1 MFKRLKKLL
10 TGRRGAA
17 QQTEQQQQQTKRT
30 ATVPAAENT
39 TKQSRENKKQ
49 KPASKAPNQ
58 TANKTSKAQRTN
70 RTPKGKP
77 TATTSGTGGEARPN
91 IPEVAVREIKRMLFE
106 AFSDHPSRIYDSKMA
121 AKQIGI
127 QGNDGRKMVHD
138 LMRAMAAE
146 GVFERVGSGQYRL
159 VRKQLPTRTGRVD
172 MTASGMAYIIADDAV
187 EGEKDMIVE
196 PRNTHHAMHGDRVRV
211 AIIGRRRDGR
221 VEGEVVETLEQGKR
235 TFVGRIEISEKY
247 AFVTID
253 SRTMPVDIFVPL
265 RAVNGA
271 ENGQKVIVRIT
282 EWPETSKNPTG
293 EVVDVLGNSG
303 DNNTEMHAI
312 LAEYDLPYHFPGE
325 LEAAADRIDAG
336 ITPAEVKKRRDMRGI
351 STFTIDPADAKDFDD
366 ALSIRRLDSGN
377 WEIGV
382 HIADVTHYVRP
393 GDEIDAEAVNRATSV
408 YLVDRTVPMLPEK
421 LSNDLCSLRPNEE
434 KLTFSAVFELD
445 DEAQVQNEWFGR
457 AVILSDR
464 RFTYEEAQAVI
475 EGRTEAQNEPLR
487 DEVLTLDRLAKKL
500 REARFRNGSIGFER
514 DEAKFVLDEH
524 GKPLSVYFKEIKD
537 SNQLIEEFM
546 LLANRKVA
554 EFIGRKRPGQ
564 QTERTFVYRIHDK
577 PNEEKLANFKSFIT
591 RFGYEFKAEK
601 GKAVAKEMTRLLT
614 AVKGKKEQNLIST
627 LAIRSMAKAVYST
640 TNIGHYGLAFD
651 YYTHFTSP
659 IRRYPDMMVHRLL
672 QHYLDGGRSEDREA
686 YEKLCD
692 HSTAME
698 IRATE
703 AERASIK
710 YKMVEFMEDKLGQE
724 FDGSISGVTDWG
736 IYVEL
741 TENKIEGM
749 VALRDMA
756 DDYYAFDSENYAVV
770 GHTSG
775 RRFTLGD
782 EVRIRI
788 KRADLSRKQLDFEMV
803 GMIDFHTRQLDRL
816 PEPSASADGLGA
828 SAREARRAAQGG
840 GGGCS
845 SRKRRGGR
853 SRSRKK

>member
-1 MFKRLKKLL
+1 MLKKLKKKL
-10 TGRRGAA
+10 GLDKSGSNQAA
-17 QQTEQQQQQTKRT
+17 GSN
-30 ATVPAAENT
+30 AAVV
-39 TKQSRENKKQ
+39 
-49 KPASKAPNQ
+49 
-58 TANKTSKAQRTN
+58 
-70 RTPKGKP
+70 
-77 TATTSGTGGEARPN
+77 GEGRPN
-91 IPEVAVREIKRMLFE
+91 APEVAVREIKRMLFE

-121 AKQIGI
+121 AKQIGV

-138 LMRAMAAE
+138 LMREMASE
-146 GVFERVGSGQYRL
+146 GVFEKAGAGQYRL
-159 VRKQLPTRTGRVD
+159 TRKSLPTKTGKVD
-172 MTASGMAYIIADDAV
+172 MTSSGMAYIIVDEPE
-187 EGEKDMIVE
+187 EGEKDIIVE
-196 PRNTHHAMHGDRVRV
+196 PRNTHHAMHGDKVRV

-221 VEGEVVETLEQGKR
+221 IEGEVVETLEVGKR
-235 TFVGRIEISEKY
+235 NFVGRIEISDKY
-247 AFVTID
+247 AFVIID
-253 SRTMPVDIFVPL
+253 SRTMPADIFVPQ
-265 RAVNGA
+265 RSINGA
-271 ENGQKVIVRIT
+271 ENGQKVIVKIT

-312 LAEYDLPYHFPGE
+312 LAEYDLPYHFPQE
-325 LEAAADRIDAG
+325 LETEADRIKAD
-336 ITPAEVKKRRDMRGI
+336 ITPAEVKKRKDMRGVT
-351 STFTIDPADAKDFDD
+351 TFTIDPADAKDFDD
-366 ALSIRRLDSGN
+366 ALSIRKMENGN
-377 WEIGV
+377 WEVGV

-393 GDEIDAEAVNRATSV
+393 GDPIDTEAVDRATSV
-408 YLVDRTVPMLPEK
+408 YLVDRTVPMLPEA

-434 KLTFSAVFELD
+434 KLTFSAVFELT
-445 DEAQVQNEWFGR
+445 DEAEIVNEWFGR
-457 AVILSDR
+457 AVILSDK
-464 RFTYEEAQAVI
+464 RFAYEDAQAVI
-475 EGRTEAQNEPLR
+475 EGRDMEEPLR
-487 DEVLTLDRLAKKL
+487 EDVLTLDRLAKKL
-500 REARFRNGSIGFER
+500 RAERFRNGSIGFER

-564 QTERTFVYRIHDK
+564 RGERTFVYRIHDK
-577 PNEEKLANFKSFIT
+577 PNEEKLANFKNFIT
-591 RFGYEFKAEK
+591 RFGYNFKAEK
-601 GKAVAKEMTRLLT
+601 GKAVAKEMTKLL
-614 AVKGKKEQNLIST
+614 AEVKGKKEANLVST

-672 QHYLDGGRSEDREA
+672 QHYLDGGKSEDKDT

-698 IRATE
+698 IRAAE

-710 YKMVEFMEDKLGQE
+710 YKMVEFMEDRIGQE

-736 IYVEL
+736 VYVEL

-749 VALRDMA
+749 VALRDMG
-756 DDYYAFDSENYAVV
+756 DDYYAFDSETYSVV
-770 GHTSG
+770 GHTHG

-803 GMIDFHTRQLDRL
+803 GMIDFHSREMTAL
-816 PEPSASADGLGA
+816 PNAEPGSLGA
-828 SAREARRAAQGG
+828 DPREARRSAQGG
-840 GGGCS
+840 GRPRGGNGGGRSGGGDRNRGQGSGRS
-845 SRKRRGGR
+845 SRGGGGRSSGGDR
-853 SRSRKK
+853 SRSRRDGDASAKVGEE

>member
-1 MFKRLKKLL
+1 MLKKLKKRL
-10 TGRRGAA
+10 GLSDDSLEQIAK
-17 QQTEQQQQQTKRT
+17 TE
-30 ATVPAAENT
+30 
-39 TKQSRENKKQ
+39 
-49 KPASKAPNQ
+49 
-58 TANKTSKAQRTN
+58 
-70 RTPKGKP
+70 
-77 TATTSGTGGEARPN
+77 TSGEPRPN

-106 AFSDHPSRIYDSKMA
+106 AFANHPSRIYDSKMA

-146 GVFERVGSGQYRL
+146 GVFEKVGAGQYRL

-172 MTASGMAYIIADDAV
+172 MTASGMAYIVVDDAA
-187 EGEKDMIVE
+187 EGEKDIIVE
-196 PRNTHHAMHGDRVRV
+196 PRNTHHAMHGDHVRV

-221 VEGEVVETLEQGKR
+221 IEGEVVETLEEGKR
-235 TFVGRIEISEKY
+235 TFVGRIEVSEKY
-247 AFVTID
+247 AFVIID
-253 SRTMPVDIFVPL
+253 SRTMPADIFVPL
-265 RAVNGA
+265 RSLNGA
-271 ENGQKVIVRIT
+271 QNGQKVIVRIV
-282 EWPETSKNPTG
+282 EWPETAKNPTG
-293 EVVDVLGNSG
+293 EVIDVLGNSG

-312 LAEYDLPYHFPGE
+312 LAEFDLPYHFPEE
-325 LEAAADRIDAG
+325 LEKAADKIKAG
-336 ITPAEVKKRRDMRGI
+336 ITKAEIKRRKDMRGVT
-351 STFTIDPADAKDFDD
+351 TFTIDPADAKDFDD
-366 ALSIRRLDSGN
+366 ALSIRQLSNGH
-377 WEIGV
+377 WEVGV
-382 HIADVTHYVRP
+382 HIADVTHYVHP
-393 GDEIDAEAVNRATSV
+393 GDAIDAEAVNRATSV

-434 KLTFSAVFELD
+434 KLTFSAIFELD
-445 DEAQVQNEWFGR
+445 DEANVIDEWFGR

-464 RFTYEEAQAVI
+464 RFTYEEAQNVI
-475 EGRTEAQNEPLR
+475 EGKDTDNPLK
-487 DEVLTLDRLAKKL
+487 DAVLTLDRLAKKL
-500 REARFRNGSIGFER
+500 RAERFRHGSIGFER

-564 QTERTFVYRIHDK
+564 RTERTFVYRVHDK

-591 RFGYEFKAEK
+591 RFGYNFKAEK
-601 GKAVAKEMTRLLT
+601 GRAVAKEMTRLLT
-614 AVKGKKEQNLIST
+614 TIKGRKEENLIST

-672 QHYLDGGRSEDREA
+672 QHYLDGGKSEDKET

-692 HSTAME
+692 HSSAME
-698 IRATE
+698 VRAAD

-710 YKMVEFMEDKLGQE
+710 YKMVEFMEDKIGQE

-741 TENKIEGM
+741 TDNKIEGM
-749 VALRDMA
+749 VALRDMT
-756 DDYYAFDSENYAVV
+756 DDYYAFDAENYAVV
-770 GHTSG
+770 GHTTG

-803 GMIDFHTRQLDRL
+803 GAIDFHTRKLDRL
-816 PEPSASADGLGA
+816 PQPAITGDELGA
-828 SAREARRAAQGG
+828 TPAEARRAAQG
-840 GGGCS
+840 
-845 SRKRRGGR
+845 RNRGGK
-853 SRSRKK
+853 SRSRGGKRKR

>member
-17 QQTEQQQQQTKRT
+17 QQTEQPQQQTKRT

-312 LAEYDLPYHFPGE
+312 LAEYDLPYHFPEE

>member
-17 QQTEQQQQQTKRT
+17 QQTEQPQQQTKRT

-312 LAEYDLPYHFPGE
+312 LAEYDLPYHFPEE

-366 ALSIRRLDSGN
+366 ALSIRRLDNGN

-840 GGGCS
+840 GGGS

>member
-1 MFKRLKKLL
+1 MLKKLKKKL
-10 TGRRGAA
+10 GFEKTGNNQAA
-17 QQTEQQQQQTKRT
+17 GNN
-30 ATVPAAENT
+30 AA
-39 TKQSRENKKQ
+39 
-49 KPASKAPNQ
+49 AV
-58 TANKTSKAQRTN
+58 
-70 RTPKGKP
+70 
-77 TATTSGTGGEARPN
+77 GEGRPN
-91 IPEVAVREIKRMLFE
+91 VPEVAVREIKRMLFE

-121 AKQIGI
+121 AKQIGVL
-127 QGNDGRKMVHD
+127 GNDGRKMVHD
-138 LMRAMAAE
+138 LMREMAAE
-146 GVFERVGSGQYRL
+146 GVFEKVGAGQYRL
-159 VRKQLPTRTGRVD
+159 VRKQLPTKTGKVD
-172 MTASGMAYIIADDAV
+172 MTASGMAYIIADEPE
-187 EGEKDMIVE
+187 EGEKDIIVE
-196 PRNTHHAMHGDRVRV
+196 PRNTHHAMHGDKVRV

-221 VEGEVVETLEQGKR
+221 IEGEVVETLEIGKR

-247 AFVTID
+247 AFVIID
-253 SRTMPVDIFVPL
+253 SRTMPADIFVPL
-265 RAVNGA
+265 RSLNGA

-282 EWPETSKNPTG
+282 EWPENSKNPTG

-312 LAEYDLPYHFPGE
+312 LAEYDLPYHFPEE
-325 LEAAADRIDAG
+325 LEVAADKIDAG
-336 ITPAEVKKRRDMRGI
+336 ITKAEVKKRKDMRGVT
-351 STFTIDPADAKDFDD
+351 TFTIDPADAKDFDD
-366 ALSIRRLDSGN
+366 ALSIRQLPNGN
-377 WEIGV
+377 WEVGV

-393 GDEIDAEAVNRATSV
+393 GDAIEAEAVNRATSV

-434 KLTFSAVFELD
+434 KLTFSAIFELNE
-445 DEAQVQNEWFGR
+445 EAEVVNEWFGR

-464 RFTYEEAQAVI
+464 RFSYEEAQEVI
-475 EGRTEAQNEPLR
+475 EGKNTTEPLK
-487 DEVLTLDRLAKKL
+487 DSVLMLDSLAKKL
-500 REARFRNGSIGFER
+500 RKERFKNGSIGFER
-514 DEAKFVLDEH
+514 DEAKFVLDEK

-564 QTERTFVYRIHDK
+564 RTERTFVYRIHDK
-577 PNEEKLANFKSFIT
+577 PNEEKLANFKNFIT
-591 RFGYEFKAEK
+591 RFGYNFKADK
-601 GKAVAKEMTRLLT
+601 GKAVAKEMTKLL
-614 AVKGKKEQNLIST
+614 AEVKGKKEANLVST

-672 QHYLDGGRSEDREA
+672 QHYLDGGSSENKDT
-686 YEKLCD
+686 YEQLCD

-698 IRATE
+698 IRASE

-710 YKMVEFMEDKLGQE
+710 YKMVEFMEDRIGQE

-741 TENKIEGM
+741 SENKIEGM
-749 VALRDMA
+749 VALRDMN
-756 DDYYAFDSENYAVV
+756 DDYYAFDAENYAVV

-803 GMIDFHTRQLDRL
+803 GMIDFHTRNMERL
-816 PEPSASADGLGA
+816 PEASELGA
-828 SAREARRAAQGG
+828 SANEARRAASGRGGSNRGGSSRGGSRDGKGG
-840 GGGCS
+840 GNKSRSRGG
-845 SRKRRGGR
+845 KGR
-853 SRSRKK
+853 SRGGDKEADQ

>member
-1 MFKRLKKLL
+1 MLKKLKKKL
-10 TGRRGAA
+10 ELRSGKRKTAAPSGAA
-17 QQTEQQQQQTKRT
+17 EAGRPD
-30 ATVPAAENT
+30 VPA
-39 TKQSRENKKQ
+39 
-49 KPASKAPNQ
+49 
-58 TANKTSKAQRTN
+58 
-70 RTPKGKP
+70 
-77 TATTSGTGGEARPN
+77 
-91 IPEVAVREIKRMLFE
+91 VAVREIKRMLFE
-106 AFSDHPSRIYDSKMA
+106 AFANHPSRIYDSKMA

-146 GVFERVGSGQYRL
+146 GVFEKVGAGQYRL

-172 MTASGMAYIIADDAV
+172 MTASGMAYIIPDDAA

-211 AIIGRRRDGR
+211 AVVGRRRDGR
-221 VEGEVVETLEQGKR
+221 IEGEVDEILEAGKR
-235 TFVGRIEISEKY
+235 TFVGRIEVSEKY
-247 AFVTID
+247 AFVVID
-253 SRTMPVDIFVPL
+253 SRTMPADVFVPL
-265 RAVNGA
+265 RSVNGA
-271 ENGQKVIVRIT
+271 GNGQKVIVRIV
-282 EWPETSKNPTG
+282 EWPETAKNPTG
-293 EVVDVLGNSG
+293 EVVEVLGDSG

-312 LAEYDLPYHFPGE
+312 LAEFDLPYHFPEE
-325 LEAAADRIDAG
+325 LERAADRIKAG
-336 ITPAEVKKRRDMRGI
+336 ITKTEIKRRRDMREVA
-351 STFTIDPADAKDFDD
+351 TFTIDPADAKDFDD
-366 ALSIRRLDSGN
+366 ALSIRQLDNGN
-377 WEIGV
+377 WEVGV

-393 GDEIDAEAVNRATSV
+393 GDPIDTEAVNRATSV

-434 KLTFSAVFELD
+434 KLTFSAIFELD
-445 DEAQVQNEWFGR
+445 EEAQVLNEWFGR
-457 AVILSDR
+457 AVILSNR

-475 EGRTEAQNEPLR
+475 EGRAEAQDEPLR
-487 DEVLTLDRLAKKL
+487 GEVLTLDRLAKKL
-500 REARFRNGSIGFER
+500 RAARFRNGSIGFER
-514 DEAKFVLDEH
+514 DEAKFVLDEQ

-564 QTERTFVYRIHDK
+564 RTERTFVYRIHDK

-591 RFGYEFKAEK
+591 RFGYEFKADK
-601 GKAVAKEMTRLLT
+601 GRAVAKEMTRLLT

-640 TNIGHYGLAFD
+640 TNIGHYGLTFD

-672 QHYLDGGRSEDREA
+672 QHYLDGGRSEEREE

-710 YKMVEFMEDKLGQE
+710 YKMVEFMEDKVGRE

-749 VALRDMA
+749 VALRDMT
-756 DDYYAFDSENYAVV
+756 DDYYAFDAENYAVV
-770 GHTSG
+770 GHTTG

-782 EVRIRI
+782 EVRIRV
-788 KRADLSRKQLDFEMV
+788 KRADLIRKQLDFEMV
-803 GMIDFHTRQLDRL
+803 GTIDFHTRQLDRL
-816 PEPSASADGLGA
+816 PEPAVSGEGAGA
-828 SAREARRAAQGG
+828 SAAEALRAANGG
-840 GGGCS
+840 S
-845 SRKRRGGR
+845 SRRRGNKRRRRGR
-853 SRSRKK
+853 AR

>member
-1 MFKRLKKLL
+1 MLKKLKKKL
-10 TGRRGAA
+10 GFEKTGSN
-17 QQTEQQQQQTKRT
+17 Q
-30 ATVPAAENT
+30 AAEN
-39 TKQSRENKKQ
+39 Q
-49 KPASKAPNQ
+49 AA
-58 TANKTSKAQRTN
+58 AV
-70 RTPKGKP
+70 
-77 TATTSGTGGEARPN
+77 GEGRPN
-91 IPEVAVREIKRMLFE
+91 VPEVAVREIKRMLFE
-106 AFSDHPSRIYDSKMA
+106 AFADHPSRIYDSKMA

-138 LMRAMAAE
+138 LMREMAVE
-146 GVFERVGSGQYRL
+146 GVFEKVGAGQYRL
-159 VRKQLPTRTGRVD
+159 VRKQLPTKTGKVD
-172 MTASGMAYIIADDAV
+172 MTASGMAYIIVDDAA
-187 EGEKDMIVE
+187 EGEKDIIVE
-196 PRNTHHAMHGDRVRV
+196 PRNTHHAMHGDKVRV

-221 VEGEVVETLEQGKR
+221 IEGEVVETLEIGKR

-247 AFVTID
+247 AFVIID
-253 SRTMPVDIFVPL
+253 SRTMPADIFVPL
-265 RAVNGA
+265 RALNGA
-271 ENGQKVIVRIT
+271 ENGQKVIVKIT
-282 EWPETSKNPTG
+282 EWPENSKNPTG

-312 LAEYDLPYHFPGE
+312 LAEYDLPYHFPEE
-325 LEAAADRIDAG
+325 LEIQADKIKAG
-336 ITPAEVKKRRDMRGI
+336 ITAAEVKKRKDMRGVT
-351 STFTIDPADAKDFDD
+351 TFTIDPADAKDFDD
-366 ALSIRRLDSGN
+366 ALSIRQLPNGN
-377 WEIGV
+377 WEVGV

-393 GDEIDAEAVNRATSV
+393 GDAIDTEAVDRATSV

-445 DEAQVQNEWFGR
+445 EEAQIVNEWFGR

-464 RFTYEEAQAVI
+464 RFSYEEAQAVI
-475 EGRTEAQNEPLR
+475 EGQPGTENEPMK
-487 DEVLTLDRLAKKL
+487 DSVLTLDRLAKKL
-500 REARFRNGSIGFER
+500 RAERFRNGSIGFER
-514 DEAKFVLDEH
+514 DEAKFVLDEN

-564 QTERTFVYRIHDK
+564 RTERTFVYRIHDK
-577 PNEEKLANFKSFIT
+577 PNEEKLANFKNFIT
-591 RFGYEFKAEK
+591 RFGYNFKAEK
-601 GKAVAKEMTRLLT
+601 GKAVAKEMTKLL
-614 AVKGKKEQNLIST
+614 AEVKGKKEANLVST

-672 QHYLDGGRSEDREA
+672 QHYLDGGKSEDKET

-692 HSTAME
+692 HSSAME
-698 IRATE
+698 IRAAE

-710 YKMVEFMEDKLGQE
+710 YKMVEFMEDRIGQE

-741 TENKIEGM
+741 SENKIEGM
-749 VALRDMA
+749 VALRDMN
-756 DDYYAFDSENYAVV
+756 DDYYAFDAENYAVV
-770 GHTSG
+770 GHTTG

-803 GMIDFHTRQLDRL
+803 GMIDFHTRNLDRL
-816 PEPSASADGLGA
+816 PEASELGA
-828 SAREARRAAQGG
+828 SANEARRAASGRGG
-840 GGGCS
+840 SGRGGS
-845 SRKRRGGR
+845 SRGGSRDGKGGANKSR
-853 SRSRKK
+853 SRSGKGGRGKQAPSGGE

>member
-17 QQTEQQQQQTKRT
+17 QQTEQPQQQTKRT

-312 LAEYDLPYHFPGE
+312 LAEYDLPYHFPEE

-749 VALRDMA
+749 VALRDLA

-840 GGGCS
+840 GGGS

>member
-1 MFKRLKKLL
+1 MLKKLKKKL
-10 TGRRGAA
+10 GFDKAGSNQAA
-17 QQTEQQQQQTKRT
+17 KNQ
-30 ATVPAAENT
+30 AA
-39 TKQSRENKKQ
+39 
-49 KPASKAPNQ
+49 AA
-58 TANKTSKAQRTN
+58 
-70 RTPKGKP
+70 
-77 TATTSGTGGEARPN
+77 GEGRPN
-91 IPEVAVREIKRMLFE
+91 VPEVAVREIKRMLFE
-106 AFSDHPSRIYDSKMA
+106 AFANHPSRIYDSKMA

-138 LMRAMAAE
+138 LMREMTVE
-146 GVFERVGSGQYRL
+146 GVFEKVGAGQYRL
-159 VRKQLPTRTGRVD
+159 VRKQLPTKTGKVD
-172 MTASGMAYIIADDAV
+172 MTASGMAYIIVDDAA
-187 EGEKDMIVE
+187 EGEKDIIVE
-196 PRNTHHAMHGDRVRV
+196 PRNTHHAMHGDKVRV

-221 VEGEVVETLEQGKR
+221 IEGEVVETLEIGKR

-247 AFVTID
+247 AFVIID
-253 SRTMPVDIFVPL
+253 SRTMPADIFVPL
-265 RAVNGA
+265 RSLNGA

-282 EWPETSKNPTG
+282 EWPENTKNPTG

-312 LAEYDLPYHFPGE
+312 LAEYDLPYHFPAE
-325 LEAAADRIDAG
+325 LEAAADKIKAG
-336 ITPAEVKKRRDMRGI
+336 ITKAEIKRRKDMRGVT
-351 STFTIDPADAKDFDD
+351 TFTIDPADAKDFDD
-366 ALSIRRLDSGN
+366 ALSIRQLPNGN
-377 WEIGV
+377 WEVGV

-393 GDEIDAEAVNRATSV
+393 GDAIDTEAVDRATSV

-445 DEAQVQNEWFGR
+445 AEAQVVNEWFGR

-464 RFTYEEAQAVI
+464 RFSYEEAQAVI
-475 EGRTEAQNEPLR
+475 EGQPGTENEPMK
-487 DEVLTLDRLAKKL
+487 DSVLTLDRLAKKL
-500 REARFRNGSIGFER
+500 RAERFRNGSIGFER
-514 DEAKFVLDEH
+514 DEAKFVLDEN

-564 QTERTFVYRIHDK
+564 RTERTFVYRIHDK
-577 PNEEKLANFKSFIT
+577 PNEEKLANFKNFIT
-591 RFGYEFKAEK
+591 RFGYNFKAEK
-601 GKAVAKEMTRLLT
+601 GKAVAKEMTKLL
-614 AVKGKKEQNLIST
+614 AEVKGKKEANLVST

-640 TNIGHYGLAFD
+640 TNVGHYGLAFD

-672 QHYLDGGRSEDREA
+672 QHYLDGGKSEDKET

-692 HSTAME
+692 HSSAME

-710 YKMVEFMEDKLGQE
+710 YKMVEFMEDKIGQE

-741 TENKIEGM
+741 SENKIEGM
-749 VALRDMA
+749 VALRDMN
-756 DDYYAFDSENYAVV
+756 DDYYAYDAENYAVV
-770 GHTSG
+770 GHTTG

-803 GMIDFHTRQLDRL
+803 GMIDFHTRNLDRL
-816 PEPSASADGLGA
+816 PEPTVQDGGLGA
-828 SAREARRAAQGG
+828 SAGEARRAVRGG
-840 GGGCS
+840 S
-845 SRKRRGGR
+845 SRSRGGKGGRNKSR
-853 SRSRKK
+853 SRSGKGGRGKQAPSDGEE

>member
-1 MFKRLKKLL
+1 MLKKLKKKL
-10 TGRRGAA
+10 ELRSGKRKTAAPSGAA
-17 QQTEQQQQQTKRT
+17 EAGRPD
-30 ATVPAAENT
+30 VPA
-39 TKQSRENKKQ
+39 
-49 KPASKAPNQ
+49 
-58 TANKTSKAQRTN
+58 
-70 RTPKGKP
+70 
-77 TATTSGTGGEARPN
+77 
-91 IPEVAVREIKRMLFE
+91 VAVREIKRMLFE
-106 AFSDHPSRIYDSKMA
+106 AFANHPSRIYDSKMA

-146 GVFERVGSGQYRL
+146 GVFEKVGAGQYRL

-172 MTASGMAYIIADDAV
+172 MTASGMAYIIPDDAA

-211 AIIGRRRDGR
+211 AVVGRRRDGR
-221 VEGEVVETLEQGKR
+221 IEGEVDEILEAGKR
-235 TFVGRIEISEKY
+235 TFVGRIEVSEKY
-247 AFVTID
+247 AFVVID
-253 SRTMPVDIFVPL
+253 SRTMPADVFVPL
-265 RAVNGA
+265 RSVNGA
-271 ENGQKVIVRIT
+271 GNGQKVIVRIV
-282 EWPETSKNPTG
+282 EWPETAKNPTG
-293 EVVDVLGNSG
+293 EVVEVLGDSG

-312 LAEYDLPYHFPGE
+312 LAEFDLPYHFPEE
-325 LEAAADRIDAG
+325 LERAADRIKAG
-336 ITPAEVKKRRDMRGI
+336 ITKTEIKRRRDMREVA
-351 STFTIDPADAKDFDD
+351 TFTIDPADAKDFDD
-366 ALSIRRLDSGN
+366 ALSIRQLDNGN
-377 WEIGV
+377 WEVGV
-382 HIADVTHYVRP
+382 HIADVTHYVRS
-393 GDEIDAEAVNRATSV
+393 GDPIDTEAVNRATSV

-434 KLTFSAVFELD
+434 KLTFSAIFELD
-445 DEAQVQNEWFGR
+445 EEAQVLNEWFGR
-457 AVILSDR
+457 AVILSNR

-475 EGRTEAQNEPLR
+475 EGRAEAQDEPLR
-487 DEVLTLDRLAKKL
+487 GEVLTLDRLAKKL
-500 REARFRNGSIGFER
+500 RAARFRNGSIGFER
-514 DEAKFVLDEH
+514 DEAKFVLDEQ

-564 QTERTFVYRIHDK
+564 RTERTFVYRIHDK

-591 RFGYEFKAEK
+591 RFGYEFKADK
-601 GKAVAKEMTRLLT
+601 GRAVAKEMTRLLT

-672 QHYLDGGRSEDREA
+672 QHYLDGGRSEEREE

-710 YKMVEFMEDKLGQE
+710 YKMVEFMEDKVGRE

-749 VALRDMA
+749 VALRDMT
-756 DDYYAFDSENYAVV
+756 DDYYAFDAENYAVV
-770 GHTSG
+770 GHTTG

-782 EVRIRI
+782 EVRIRV

-803 GMIDFHTRQLDRL
+803 GTIDFHTRQLDRL
-816 PEPSASADGLGA
+816 PEPTVSGEGAGA
-828 SAREARRAAQGG
+828 SAAEALRAANGG
-840 GGGCS
+840 S
-845 SRKRRGGR
+845 SRRRGNKRRRRGR
-853 SRSRKK
+853 AR

>member
-1 MFKRLKKLL
+1 MLKKLKKKL
-10 TGRRGAA
+10 ELRSGKRKTAAPSGAA
-17 QQTEQQQQQTKRT
+17 EAGRPD
-30 ATVPAAENT
+30 VPA
-39 TKQSRENKKQ
+39 
-49 KPASKAPNQ
+49 
-58 TANKTSKAQRTN
+58 
-70 RTPKGKP
+70 
-77 TATTSGTGGEARPN
+77 
-91 IPEVAVREIKRMLFE
+91 VAVREIKRMLFE
-106 AFSDHPSRIYDSKMA
+106 AFANHPSRIYDSKMA

-146 GVFERVGSGQYRL
+146 GVFEKVGAGQYRL

-172 MTASGMAYIIADDAV
+172 MTASGMAYIIPDDAA

-211 AIIGRRRDGR
+211 AVVGRRRDGR
-221 VEGEVVETLEQGKR
+221 IEGEVDEILEAGKR
-235 TFVGRIEISEKY
+235 TFVGRIEVSEKY
-247 AFVTID
+247 AFVVID
-253 SRTMPVDIFVPL
+253 SRTMPADVFVPL
-265 RAVNGA
+265 RSVNGA
-271 ENGQKVIVRIT
+271 GNGQKVIVRIV
-282 EWPETSKNPTG
+282 EWPETAKNPTG
-293 EVVDVLGNSG
+293 EVVEVLGDSG

-312 LAEYDLPYHFPGE
+312 LAEFDLPYHFPEE
-325 LEAAADRIDAG
+325 LERAADRIKAG
-336 ITPAEVKKRRDMRGI
+336 ITKTEIKRRRDMREVA
-351 STFTIDPADAKDFDD
+351 TFTIDPADAKDFDD
-366 ALSIRRLDSGN
+366 ALSIRQLDNGN
-377 WEIGV
+377 WEVGV

-393 GDEIDAEAVNRATSV
+393 GDPIDTEAVNRATSV

-434 KLTFSAVFELD
+434 KLTFSAIFELD
-445 DEAQVQNEWFGR
+445 EEAQVLNEWFGR
-457 AVILSDR
+457 AVILSNR

-475 EGRTEAQNEPLR
+475 EGRAEAQDEPLR
-487 DEVLTLDRLAKKL
+487 GEVLTLDRLAKKL
-500 REARFRNGSIGFER
+500 RAARFRNGSIGFER
-514 DEAKFVLDEH
+514 DEAKFVLDEQ

-564 QTERTFVYRIHDK
+564 RTERTFVYRIHDK

-591 RFGYEFKAEK
+591 RFGYEFKADK
-601 GKAVAKEMTRLLT
+601 GRAVAKEMTRLLT

-672 QHYLDGGRSEDREA
+672 QHYLDGGRSEEREE

-710 YKMVEFMEDKLGQE
+710 YKMVEFMEDKVGRE

-749 VALRDMA
+749 VALRDMT
-756 DDYYAFDSENYAVV
+756 DDYYAFDAENYAVV
-770 GHTSG
+770 GHTTG

-782 EVRIRI
+782 EVRIRV
-788 KRADLSRKQLDFEMV
+788 KRADLNRKQLDFEMV
-803 GMIDFHTRQLDRL
+803 GTIDFHTRQLDRL
-816 PEPSASADGLGA
+816 PEPTVSGEGAGA
-828 SAREARRAAQGG
+828 SAAEALRAANGG
-840 GGGCS
+840 S
-845 SRKRRGGR
+845 SRRRGNKRRRRGR
-853 SRSRKK
+853 AR

>member
-1 MFKRLKKLL
+1 
-10 TGRRGAA
+10 
-17 QQTEQQQQQTKRT
+17 
-30 ATVPAAENT
+30 
-39 TKQSRENKKQ
+39 
-49 KPASKAPNQ
+49 
-58 TANKTSKAQRTN
+58 
-70 RTPKGKP
+70 
-77 TATTSGTGGEARPN
+77 
-91 IPEVAVREIKRMLFE
+91 MLFE

-138 LMRAMAAE
+138 LMRQMASE
-146 GVFERVGSGQYRL
+146 GVFEKVGAGQYRL

-172 MTASGMAYIIADDAV
+172 MTASGMAYIIVDDAA
-187 EGEKDMIVE
+187 EGEKDIIVE
-196 PRNTHHAMHGDRVRV
+196 PRHTHHAMHGDRVRV
-211 AIIGRRRDGR
+211 AIVGRRRDGR
-221 VEGEVVETLEQGKR
+221 IEGEVVETLEQGKR
-235 TFVGRIEISEKY
+235 TFVGRIEISAKY
-247 AFVTID
+247 AFVIID

-265 RAVNGA
+265 NSINGA
-271 ENGQKVIVRIT
+271 ENGQKVIVRIV
-282 EWPETSKNPTG
+282 EWPETAKNPTG

-312 LAEYDLPYHFPGE
+312 LAEYDLPYHFPEE
-325 LEAAADRIDAG
+325 LEQAADRIEAG
-336 ITPAEVKKRRDMRGI
+336 ITPAEVKRRRDMRGVA
-351 STFTIDPADAKDFDD
+351 TFTIDPADAKDFDD
-366 ALSIRRLDSGN
+366 ALSIRRLDNGN

-393 GDEIDAEAVNRATSV
+393 GDPIDTEAVERATSV

-445 DEAQVQNEWFGR
+445 DEAQVLNEWFGR

-475 EGRTEAQNEPLR
+475 EGRPEAQGEPLR
-487 DEVLTLDRLAKKL
+487 DEVLTLDRLAKTL
-500 REARFRNGSIGFER
+500 RAARFRNGSIGFER

-564 QTERTFVYRIHDK
+564 QAERTFVYRIHDK

-591 RFGYEFKAEK
+591 RFGYEFKADK
-601 GKAVAKEMTRLLT
+601 GKAVAKEMTRLLA

-672 QHYLDGGRSEDREA
+672 QHYLDGGKSEDRDA

-741 TENKIEGM
+741 AENKIEGM
-749 VALRDMA
+749 VALRDMT

-770 GHTSG
+770 GHTTG

-788 KRADLSRKQLDFEMV
+788 KRADLSRKQLDFVMV
-803 GMIDFHTRQLDRL
+803 GAIDFHTRQLDRL
-816 PEPSASADGLGA
+816 PEPTASGDGLGA
-828 SAREARRAAQGG
+828 SAAEARRAAQGKGSASRG
-840 GGGCS
+840 GS

-853 SRSRKK
+853 SRKKK

>member
-1 MFKRLKKLL
+1 MLKKLKKKL
-10 TGRRGAA
+10 ELRSGKRKTAAPSGAA
-17 QQTEQQQQQTKRT
+17 EAGRPD
-30 ATVPAAENT
+30 VPA
-39 TKQSRENKKQ
+39 
-49 KPASKAPNQ
+49 
-58 TANKTSKAQRTN
+58 
-70 RTPKGKP
+70 
-77 TATTSGTGGEARPN
+77 
-91 IPEVAVREIKRMLFE
+91 VAVREIKRMLFE
-106 AFSDHPSRIYDSKMA
+106 AFANHPSRIYDSKMA

-146 GVFERVGSGQYRL
+146 GVFEKVGAGQYRL

-172 MTASGMAYIIADDAV
+172 MTASGMAYIIPDDAA

-211 AIIGRRRDGR
+211 AVVGRRRDGR
-221 VEGEVVETLEQGKR
+221 IEGEVDEILEAGKR
-235 TFVGRIEISEKY
+235 TFVGRIEVSEKY
-247 AFVTID
+247 AFVVID
-253 SRTMPVDIFVPL
+253 SRTMPADVFVPL
-265 RAVNGA
+265 RSVNGA
-271 ENGQKVIVRIT
+271 GNGQKVIVRIV
-282 EWPETSKNPTG
+282 EWPETAKNPTG
-293 EVVDVLGNSG
+293 EVVEVLGDSG

-312 LAEYDLPYHFPGE
+312 LAEFDLPYHFPEE
-325 LEAAADRIDAG
+325 LERAADRIKAG
-336 ITPAEVKKRRDMRGI
+336 ITKTEIKRRRDMREVA
-351 STFTIDPADAKDFDD
+351 TFTIDPADAKDFDD
-366 ALSIRRLDSGN
+366 ALSIRRLDNGN
-377 WEIGV
+377 WEVGV

-393 GDEIDAEAVNRATSV
+393 GDPIDTEAVNRATSV

-434 KLTFSAVFELD
+434 KLTFSAIFELD
-445 DEAQVQNEWFGR
+445 EEAQVLNEWFGR
-457 AVILSDR
+457 AVILSNR

-475 EGRTEAQNEPLR
+475 EGRAEAQDEPLR
-487 DEVLTLDRLAKKL
+487 GEVLTLDRLAKKL
-500 REARFRNGSIGFER
+500 RAARFRNGSIGFER
-514 DEAKFVLDEH
+514 DEAKFVLDEQ

-564 QTERTFVYRIHDK
+564 RTERTFVYRIHDK

-591 RFGYEFKAEK
+591 RFGYEFKADK
-601 GKAVAKEMTRLLT
+601 GRAVAKEMTRLLT

-672 QHYLDGGRSEDREA
+672 QHYLDGGRSEEREE

-710 YKMVEFMEDKLGQE
+710 YKMVEFMEDKVGRE

-749 VALRDMA
+749 VALRDMT
-756 DDYYAFDSENYAVV
+756 DDYYAFDAENYAVV
-770 GHTSG
+770 GHTTG

-782 EVRIRI
+782 EVRIRV

-803 GMIDFHTRQLDRL
+803 GTIDFHTRQLDRL
-816 PEPSASADGLGA
+816 PEPTVSGEGAGA
-828 SAREARRAAQGG
+828 SAAEALRAANGG
-840 GGGCS
+840 S
-845 SRKRRGGR
+845 SRRRGNKRRRRGR
-853 SRSRKK
+853 AR

>member
-1 MFKRLKKLL
+1 MLKKLKKKL
-10 TGRRGAA
+10 GFEKTGNN
-17 QQTEQQQQQTKRT
+17 
-30 ATVPAAENT
+30 PAAGN
-39 TKQSRENKKQ
+39 N
-49 KPASKAPNQ
+49 AA
-58 TANKTSKAQRTN
+58 AV
-70 RTPKGKP
+70 
-77 TATTSGTGGEARPN
+77 GEGRPN
-91 IPEVAVREIKRMLFE
+91 VPEVAVREIKRMLFE

-138 LMRAMAAE
+138 LMREMAAE
-146 GVFERVGSGQYRL
+146 GVFEKVGAGQYRL
-159 VRKQLPTRTGRVD
+159 VRKQLPTKTGKVD
-172 MTASGMAYIIADDAV
+172 MTASGMAYIIADEPE
-187 EGEKDMIVE
+187 EGEKDIIVE
-196 PRNTHHAMHGDRVRV
+196 PRNTHHAMHGDKVRV

-221 VEGEVVETLEQGKR
+221 IEGEVVETLEIGKR
-235 TFVGRIEISEKY
+235 TFVGRIEISDKY
-247 AFVTID
+247 AFVIID
-253 SRTMPVDIFVPL
+253 SRTMPADIFVPL
-265 RAVNGA
+265 RAINGA
-271 ENGQKVIVRIT
+271 ENGQKVIVKIT
-282 EWPETSKNPTG
+282 EWPENSKNPTG

-312 LAEYDLPYHFPGE
+312 LAEYDLPYHFPEE
-325 LEAAADRIDAG
+325 LETAADKIKAG
-336 ITPAEVKKRRDMRGI
+336 ITQAEVKKRKDMRGVT
-351 STFTIDPADAKDFDD
+351 TFTIDPADAKDFDD
-366 ALSIRRLDSGN
+366 ALSICQLPNGN
-377 WEIGV
+377 WEVGV

-393 GDEIDAEAVNRATSV
+393 GDEIDTEAVDRATSV
-408 YLVDRTVPMLPEK
+408 YLVDRTVPMLPEA

-434 KLTFSAVFELD
+434 KLTFSAIFELD
-445 DEAQVQNEWFGR
+445 EEAQVVNEWFGR

-464 RFTYEEAQAVI
+464 RFSYEEAQEVI
-475 EGRTEAQNEPLR
+475 EGKNTTEPLK
-487 DEVLTLDRLAKKL
+487 DSVLMLDSLAKKL
-500 REARFRNGSIGFER
+500 RRERFKNGSIGFER
-514 DEAKFVLDEH
+514 DEAKFVLDEN

-564 QTERTFVYRIHDK
+564 RTERTFVYRIHDK
-577 PNEEKLANFKSFIT
+577 PNEEKLANFKNFIT
-591 RFGYEFKAEK
+591 RFGYNFKAEK
-601 GKAVAKEMTRLLT
+601 GKAVAKEMTKLL
-614 AVKGKKEQNLIST
+614 AEVKGKKEANLVST

-672 QHYLDGGRSEDREA
+672 QHYLDGGSSENKDT
-686 YEKLCD
+686 YEQLCD

-698 IRATE
+698 IRAAE

-741 TENKIEGM
+741 SENKIEGM
-749 VALRDMA
+749 VALRDMN
-756 DDYYAFDSENYAVV
+756 DDYYAFDAENYAVV

-803 GMIDFHTRQLDRL
+803 GMIDFHTRNLDRL
-816 PEPSASADGLGA
+816 PETTISGGELGA
-828 SAREARRAAQGG
+828 SAGEARRAARGGSSRGG
-840 GGGCS
+840 GSRSRDGKGGGNK
-845 SRKRRGGR
+845 SRSRGGKGR
-853 SRSRKK
+853 SRGGDKEADQ

>member
-17 QQTEQQQQQTKRT
+17 QQTEQPQQQTKRT

-39 TKQSRENKKQ
+39 TKQSRENKKR

-312 LAEYDLPYHFPGE
+312 LAEYDLPYHFPEE

-840 GGGCS
+840 GGGS

>member
-1 MFKRLKKLL
+1 
-10 TGRRGAA
+10 
-17 QQTEQQQQQTKRT
+17 
-30 ATVPAAENT
+30 
-39 TKQSRENKKQ
+39 
-49 KPASKAPNQ
+49 
-58 TANKTSKAQRTN
+58 
-70 RTPKGKP
+70 
-77 TATTSGTGGEARPN
+77 
-91 IPEVAVREIKRMLFE
+91 MLFE
-106 AFSDHPSRIYDSKMA
+106 AFANHPSRIYDSKMA

-146 GVFERVGSGQYRL
+146 GVFEKVGAGQYRL

-172 MTASGMAYIIADDAV
+172 MTASGMAYIIPDDAA

-211 AIIGRRRDGR
+211 AVVGRRRDGR
-221 VEGEVVETLEQGKR
+221 IEGEVDEILEAGKR
-235 TFVGRIEISEKY
+235 TFVGRIEVSEKY
-247 AFVTID
+247 AFVVID
-253 SRTMPVDIFVPL
+253 SRTMPADVFVPL
-265 RAVNGA
+265 RSVNGA
-271 ENGQKVIVRIT
+271 GNGQKVIVRIV
-282 EWPETSKNPTG
+282 EWPETAKNPTG
-293 EVVDVLGNSG
+293 EVVEVLGDSG

-312 LAEYDLPYHFPGE
+312 LAEFDLPYHFPEE
-325 LEAAADRIDAG
+325 LERAADRIKAG
-336 ITPAEVKKRRDMRGI
+336 ITKTEIKRRRDMREVA
-351 STFTIDPADAKDFDD
+351 TFTIDPADAKDFDD
-366 ALSIRRLDSGN
+366 ALSIRQLDNGN
-377 WEIGV
+377 WEVGV

-393 GDEIDAEAVNRATSV
+393 GDPIDTEAVNRATSV

-434 KLTFSAVFELD
+434 KLTFSAIFELD
-445 DEAQVQNEWFGR
+445 EEAQVLNEWFGR
-457 AVILSDR
+457 AVILSNR

-475 EGRTEAQNEPLR
+475 EGRAEAQDEPLR
-487 DEVLTLDRLAKKL
+487 GEVLTLDRLAKKL
-500 REARFRNGSIGFER
+500 RAARFRNGSIGFER
-514 DEAKFVLDEH
+514 DEAKFVLDEQ

-564 QTERTFVYRIHDK
+564 RTERTFVYRIHDK

-591 RFGYEFKAEK
+591 RFGYEFKADK
-601 GKAVAKEMTRLLT
+601 GRAVAKEMTRLLT

-640 TNIGHYGLAFD
+640 TNIGHYGLTFD

-672 QHYLDGGRSEDREA
+672 QHYLDGGRSEEREE

-710 YKMVEFMEDKLGQE
+710 YKMVEFMEDKVGRE

-749 VALRDMA
+749 VALRDMT
-756 DDYYAFDSENYAVV
+756 DDYYAFDAENYAVV
-770 GHTSG
+770 GHTTG

-782 EVRIRI
+782 EVRIRV
-788 KRADLSRKQLDFEMV
+788 KRADLIRKQLDFEMV
-803 GMIDFHTRQLDRL
+803 GTIDFHTRQLDRL
-816 PEPSASADGLGA
+816 PEPAVSGEGAGA
-828 SAREARRAAQGG
+828 SAAEALRAANGG
-840 GGGCS
+840 S
-845 SRKRRGGR
+845 SRRRGNKRRRRGR
-853 SRSRKK
+853 AR

>member
-17 QQTEQQQQQTKRT
+17 QQTEQPQQQTKRT

-840 GGGCS
+840 GGGS